1 MVTTANDHG
10 PRPAPRHVYSFVQPV
25 QLYSDHYPEFENL
38 PNGIISIAFS
48 RSTIRGVHTNNDP
61 VRGVVHV
68 KNNIRVKSVSI
79 QFVGRSTCRAFEGA
93 SQHASSLELFRHEMT
108 LQQAAF
114 PSATCPP
121 NRIEYPF
128 EFRFP
133 EAVQLPPS
141 TPCPTD
147 SKFESEAGHTLPP
160 SLWWNESTV
169 RNEYVLEAQF
179 VSDERHFTMKPKVMH
194 QLRFFPSVP
203 EVELP
208 DQIALR
214 PGPPVRIERRSR
226 SEQSGRGLGTLQRLS
241 RRISGSTESL
251 DESCG
256 SDLLILSAPDHYR
269 VGLTSTLKITLQSAT
284 IPDTSRTAA
293 IYLRGIRAQAIA
305 RIDYRIPLP
314 AHPSLAYNIIRSGD
328 SKFDLFNRRYAIPGL
343 RLNTTTAT
351 DIEAF
356 GINKI
361 IPPTFK
367 TYNVA
372 LRYDVKY
379 DMLLESGGKE
389 SEHSVVVKDVQI
401 EPMTRPGGWLGP
413 PPDDGAHEEREVL
426 AELMRGSVLPEREAQ
441 VSVAAA
447 VQPPAYEP

>member
-1 MVTTANDHG
+1 M
-10 PRPAPRHVYSFVQPV
+10 
-25 QLYSDHYPEFENL
+25 
-38 PNGIISIAFS
+38 
-48 RSTIRGVHTNNDP
+48 
-61 VRGVVHV
+61 
-68 KNNIRVKSVSI
+68 
-79 QFVGRSTCRAFEGA
+79 
-93 SQHASSLELFRHEMT
+93 
-108 LQQAAF
+108 
-114 PSATCPP
+114 
-121 NRIEYPF
+121 
-128 EFRFP
+128 
-133 EAVQLPPS
+133 
-141 TPCPTD
+141 
-147 SKFESEAGHTLPP
+147 
-160 SLWWNESTV
+160 
-169 RNEYVLEAQF
+169 
-179 VSDERHFTMKPKVMH
+179 
-194 QLRFFPSVP
+194 
-203 EVELP
+203 
-208 DQIALR
+208 
-214 PGPPVRIERRSR
+214 
-226 SEQSGRGLGTLQRLS
+226 
-241 RRISGSTESL
+241 